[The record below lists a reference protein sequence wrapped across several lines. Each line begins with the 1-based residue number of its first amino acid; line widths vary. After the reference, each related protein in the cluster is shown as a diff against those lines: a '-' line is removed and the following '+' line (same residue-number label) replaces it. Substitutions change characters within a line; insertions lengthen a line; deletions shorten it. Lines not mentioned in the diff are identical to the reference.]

1 MSGCKPYVSNRV
13 VLAEVYEAAARM
25 LSDPTKDMAYLATRL
40 GPAVADYL
48 SWKRNEDGAAVTTVD
63 TYERI
68 LAQLCVERQVDIGEL
83 TIEDLRTTRD
93 IRPQKSHRLVTS
105 CYRDFC
111 KWLYEEGR
119 TEENIAGRL
128 RLPKAERPPI
138 TGLFTDDEKAQIV
151 AAQTTIRDRLC
162 VLLLL
167 RTGIRK
173 GELRNLQ
180 VKDLDLIDRL
190 ILVRRGKGGKARRV
204 PIRGSVIRAADEFLL
219 TPIPRLNR
227 EPQLEDYLL
236 YAATTGN
243 RHGLPDPT
251 RQLAP
256 STAHRWWYGCLE
268 RAEIVEPGATS
279 GRKMHSTR
287 HTYATDLGRATGWNM
302 AAVSKNLGHSGI
314 AITFDTYT
322 QFAYQDQELAVEL
335 LPEIEV

>member
-1 MSGCKPYVSNRV
+1 MSGCKPYVTDDV
-13 VLAEVYEAAARM
+13 VLAELEEVRM
-25 LSDPTKDMAYLATRL
+25 LLDPTRDMAYIRTPL
-40 GPAVADYL
+40 GPAVAEYL
-48 SWKRNEDGAAVTTVD
+48 SWKRNEDGAAAMTVD

-68 LAQLCVERQVDIGEL
+68 LAQLCVERRRGVAAL
-83 TIEDLRTTRD
+83 TIDDLRETRD
-93 IRPQKSHRLVTS
+93 LRPPKSRRLVTS

-119 TEENIAGRL
+119 TAENIAGRL
-128 RLPKAERPPI
+128 RLPKAERAPI
-138 TGLFTDDEKAQIV
+138 TALFTDEEKAQIV
-151 AAQTTIRDRLC
+151 AAQEEIRDRLC

-167 RTGIRK
+167 RAGIRK

-180 VKDLDLIDRL
+180 VKDLDLVDRL

-204 PIRGSVIRAADEFLL
+204 PIRGSVVRAADEFLL

-236 YAATTGN
+236 YAATTRN
-243 RHGLPDPT
+243 RHGLPDPS

-256 STAHRWWYGCLE
+256 STAHRWWYGCLQ
-268 RAEIVEPGATS
+268 RAGVVEPGASS
-279 GRKMHSTR
+279 GRKMHTTR

-314 AITFDTYT
+314 GTTFDTYT
-322 QFAYQDQELAVEL
+322 QFAYEDQELAVEM
-335 LPEIEV
+335 LPEIEVL

>member
-1 MSGCKPYVSNRV
+1 MSVGLGERRYT
-13 VLAEVYEAAARM
+13 AEEWASIVDEP
-25 LSDPTKDMAYLATRL
+25 LKDTAYLATRL
-40 GPAVADYL
+40 GSAVADYL
-48 SWKRNEDGAAVTTVD
+48 SWKRLEDGAAATTVD

-68 LAQLCVERQVDIGEL
+68 LAQLCVKKL
-83 TIEDLRTTRD
+83 TRTIETLTVEDLREIRD
-93 IRPQKSHRLVTS
+93 LRPVKSRRLVTA
-105 CYRDFC
+105 CYKDFC
-111 KWLYEEGR
+111 RWLYEEGR
-119 TEENIAGRL
+119 TPENIAGRL
-128 RLPKAERPPI
+128 RSPKAERPPI
-138 TGLFTDDEKAQIV
+138 TGLFNDEEKAQIV
-151 AAQTTIRDRLC
+151 AGQDTIRDRLC

-180 VKDLDLIDRL
+180 VKDLDLVDRL

-236 YAATTGN
+236 YAATTTN

-256 STAHRWWYGCLE
+256 STAHRWWYGCLQ
-268 RAEIVEPGATS
+268 RAGIVEAGMTS

-322 QFAYQDQELAVEL
+322 QFAYEDQEQAVEL